1 MEKHIIEAPADAPIS
16 RIYIMGAVLKHF
28 KGRSDV
34 EIHIFRHG
42 ADDGELAALQGR
54 NLVGPADPEVPP
66 EALAGA
72 TEEAA
77 LRCLLEA
84 FTKEEADALADW
96 LETRYADQISDLY
109 VSPMDLPVPLGV
121 GPLGLVPSG
130 RTNGFICFDAVH
142 GYPLPFVARGYYD
155 LADQESFSGSQK

>member
-1 MEKHIIEAPADAPIS
+1 PIS
-16 RIYIMGAVLKHF
+16 RIYMMGAILKRF
-28 KGRSDV
+28 KGHTNV
-34 EIHIFRHG
+34 EIQIFRHG
-42 ADDGELAALQGR
+42 ADDAELAALQGK

-84 FTKEEADALADW
+84 FTKEEADALTDW
-96 LETRYADQISDLY
+96 LQTRYADQISDVY
-109 VSPMDLPVPLGV
+109 VSPLDLPIPLGV

-130 RTNGFICFDAVH
+130 RTDGFICFDAVR

-155 LADQESFSGSQK
+155 LASQESFSGSQE